1 MILNLLISFKAMKLL
16 LVLVGMIGI
25 SFLIYWRSKRLAK
38 YILKRYFITLLYV
51 ILIFVLIV
59 CVIDYTEKNGE
70 FIKNNVGIGEILTS
84 YYLNFVPYIVN
95 MLSPML
101 VFVSTIAVT
110 ATMAAHTEIIAM
122 LAGGISF
129 LRLIRTYFVGSL
141 IVACFIFFIQ
151 GWILPRANES
161 KVEFELKYFEKPS
174 TLGNNIHIKVGDS
187 SYVFAYSYSKRNQ
200 ELRYFTLEKFGLINN
215 RTVLKEKIETN
226 LAKYDAATKTWK
238 IKEYFVRKRT
248 PDGDF
253 ELNRKKGLDTILSL
267 EPADF
272 EVNIKKREVLTLPEL
287 DEAIKTLKEK
297 GLGGV
302 QLYEVEK
309 VYRYA
314 YPFAIVILTLMGV
327 IVSARKN
334 RQGVGAQLFVGFLL
348 AFGFIAIVYL
358 TKIMADGGDL
368 SPIIA
373 AWFPIV
379 LFGCVT
385 IVLYKTV
392 PK

>member
-1 MILNLLISFKAMKLL
+1 
-16 LVLVGMIGI
+16 
-25 SFLIYWRSKRLAK
+25 
-38 YILKRYFITLLYV
+38 
-51 ILIFVLIV
+51 
-59 CVIDYTEKNGE
+59 
-70 FIKNNVGIGEILTS
+70 
-84 YYLNFVPYIVN
+84 
-95 MLSPML
+95 
-101 VFVSTIAVT
+101 
-110 ATMAAHTEIIAM
+110 MAAHTEIIAM